1 MPLRASDP
9 PAWAWLLQ
17 RFQHRC
23 SAWRSPPGN
32 PRTAAL
38 WGLAEKAVEVFL
50 AFLQVHPQPSPITPM
65 QARVHVSPAHPKV
78 RGKPLYQV
86 RARARAARSRRA
98 GAGESSQR
106 RVRAAPPASGLCRAC
121 GEPGLTPAPP
131 PAPGTPPG
139 GRARV
144 LGRRVRAGDGSA
156 QSSLQRSGVQAG
168 LAWGPDLSRL
178 RTPPLSRVVP
188 RGGYWSVRKDPTG
201 PGRAGARTRRREVS
215 GAERATAGGEREGA
229 VFLAKDSDRQ
239 EPKQNKTK
247 REKEKKTCRVE
258 PRG

>member
-1 MPLRASDP
+1 MPGA
-9 PAWAWLLQ
+9 
-17 RFQHRC
+17 
-23 SAWRSPPGN
+23 
-32 PRTAAL
+32 
-38 WGLAEKAVEVFL
+38 
-50 AFLQVHPQPSPITPM
+50 
-65 QARVHVSPAHPKV
+65 
-78 RGKPLYQV
+78 
-86 RARARAARSRRA
+86 RARARATRSRRA
-98 GAGESSQR
+98 GSGESSQC
-106 RVRAAPPASGLCRAC
+106 RVLAAPPASGLCGAW

-131 PAPGTPPG
+131 PALGTPPG

-215 GAERATAGGEREGA
+215 GAERGLRQEERERALSSWQRIPTG
-229 VFLAKDSDRQ
+229 RNR
-239 EPKQNKTK
+239 NKTK
-247 REKEKKTCRVE
+247 QKERKKRKSAELSPGGEGCAAG
-258 PRG
+258 RGCGVAAWILSPQFGNRLVSRGLASAA